1 MKTKKLFGVISIFF
15 ILCSIG
21 YALFTVLK
29 KGKTAETQSVEVIPT
44 APDYA
49 DSTMWFV
56 TENDTTGTGADVF
69 YIVSTWELDWLTADG
84 QTCHY
89 ADVQNEEH
97 RNDMAKEISR
107 IAEYMAQGN
116 NFYAPYYRHIT
127 LDSWA
132 TRNEDTIHRRAQLAM
147 NDVKQAFDHFLSRRD
162 NSRPLILAGFSQ
174 GGMAVVE
181 LLKHMDDETYNHLAA
196 AYVLGYKVTP
206 QDTAQSRHI
215 RAAHDSADVGVTICY
230 NSVKD
235 VKYVQ
240 PILSDQCIMCINPV
254 NWRTDA
260 TPALLHDSITV
271 TMNPEYNVL
280 VLTNYEGAEYKPVMN
295 FINVGDV
302 HSCEP
307 WLYKECLQRNIQ
319 LRTKMWRGQN

>member
-1 MKTKKLFGVISIFF
+1 MKTKKLLGVISIFF

-84 QTCHY
+84 KICHY

-97 RNDMAKEISR
+97 RTDMAKEISR

-147 NDVKQAFDHFLSRRD
+147 SDVKQVA
-162 NSRPLILAGFSQ
+162 
-174 GGMAVVE
+174 
-181 LLKHMDDETYNHLAA
+181 
-196 AYVLGYKVTP
+196 
-206 QDTAQSRHI
+206 
-215 RAAHDSADVGVTICY
+215 TIH
-230 NSVKD
+230 V
-235 VKYVQ
+235 
-240 PILSDQCIMCINPV
+240 
-254 NWRTDA
+254 R
-260 TPALLHDSITV
+260 
-271 TMNPEYNVL
+271 
-280 VLTNYEGAEYKPVMN
+280 
-295 FINVGDV
+295 
-302 HSCEP
+302 
-307 WLYKECLQRNIQ
+307 
-319 LRTKMWRGQN
+319 